1 MDEPALPPCLL
12 TYRFATAP
20 APLAIALGRT
30 PATGVI
36 TAEALAGDDSVYCSE
51 ILVFVRIGPDPV
63 DLSETTPDASV
74 STGRWAITDT
84 RIVHG
89 DDLGLLTGDYA
100 QFTFD
105 ARDPADYLIDYSLV
119 LGLTAAVNHAAGTF
133 EYLVRET
140 SGASRD
146 AMIERQTS
154 FSLEKR
160 PPQFFLQNLVAT
172 APEAPTVPRT
182 AFANGAP
189 VRLSW
194 ESNGTWFQLYLPSQ
208 TTPLYAGAATAYTL
222 PAGLTSDTTFVL
234 AGAMTGNS
242 SGDTPSGGYRTLFLY
257 EALTLGVSGADL
269 APRSVTAT
277 GALAGATVTAASVAA
292 GSVATGTVTASART
306 TSQDLTVTGT
316 ADLHDLST
324 TGTTT
329 LADATVSTHLVGAT
343 ADMSLMAQ
351 PMFLPNRNAWYQAPT
366 DGFVVGWA
374 SNQGHD
380 LACAISASTGE
391 VRAAATAAW
400 FIMANPMRPVYGDAS
415 FVLPVRKG
423 DRFVVNGPNDRDVRF
438 VWQGLGAGV
447 PVQVGLAA
455 EPEAGTAEA
464 PESAVVAFAQLIE
477 QADGDGAARLR
488 AALARLLEES

>member
-1 MDEPALPPCLL
+1 MPQTTDRLDPCLL
-12 TYRFATAP
+12 SYRFATAP
-20 APLAIALGRT
+20 APLAVALGGA

-36 TAEALAGDDSVYCSE
+36 TAEAIADAGPVYCSE
-51 ILVFVRIGPDPV
+51 IIVFVRIGPDAV

-89 DDLGLLTGDYA
+89 DDVGLLTGDFA

-119 LGLTAAVNHAAGTF
+119 LGLTAAVNHAAGVF

-140 SGASRD
+140 SGASPD

-208 TTPLYAGAATAYTL
+208 TTPVYAGPATTYTL

-234 AGAMTGNS
+234 AGAMTGNP
-242 SGDTPSGGYRTLFLY
+242 SGGTPSGGYRVLYLY

-269 APRSVTAT
+269 TPRSVTAS
-277 GALAGATVTAASVAA
+277 SVAA
-292 GSVATGTVTASART
+292 GSVASTTVTASART
-306 TSQDLTVTGT
+306 TSQDLTVTG
-316 ADLHDLST
+316 AAALHDVSA

-329 LADATVSTHLVGAT
+329 LANATVSAHLVGAT

-351 PMFLPNRNAWYQAPT
+351 PMFLPNRNAWYLAPT

-391 VRAAATAAW
+391 VRAAATAGW
-400 FIMANPMRPVYGDAS
+400 FVMANPMRPVYGNAS

-423 DRFVVNGPNDRDVRF
+423 DRFVVNGPTDRDVRF
-438 VWQGLGAGV
+438 VWQGLGAGA
-447 PVQVGLAA
+447 PVQVGLAD
-455 EPEAGTAEA
+455 EPVADTAEA
-464 PESAVVAFAQLIE
+464 PQSAVDAFTQLIE

-488 AALARLLEES
+488 AALTRLLAQS